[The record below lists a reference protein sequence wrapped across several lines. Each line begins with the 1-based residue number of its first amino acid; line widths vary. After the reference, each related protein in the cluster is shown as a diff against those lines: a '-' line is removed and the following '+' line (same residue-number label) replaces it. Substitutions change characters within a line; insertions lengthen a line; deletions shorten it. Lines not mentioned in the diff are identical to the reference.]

1 MLFANRMCERIFVRK
16 DDTTVYKARCMLER
30 NETSERIA
38 GPFSGADDEVPVQ
51 SRGELQ
57 GAKNNN

>member
-1 MLFANRMCERIFVRK
+1 M
-16 DDTTVYKARCMLER
+16 
-30 NETSERIA
+30 S

-57 GAKNNN
+57 GAKKKVNRKKQDINVVSVPS